1 MKHTKLNQ
9 PGNELARLVNQCGG
23 CSRDHCSVLPIKTY
37 VFNSSNA
44 RFATNTQLFVQC
56 HALNPRLYVASADYS
71 PYCWLKKPLLS
82 CWALCLRHLETEFV
96 IYYWVHPYLGWF
108 IVTLEWLIQIRG
120 GLFLLI
126 PSVDE
131 ANIFSTIF
139 EVISVNC
146 HKKTWSF
153 TVLSNRALLCSWK
166 GVVTNHHQDF
176 GLFWT
181 SWYLYVFV

>member
-1 MKHTKLNQ
+1 MPCAK
-9 PGNELARLVNQCGG
+9 P
-23 CSRDHCSVLPIKTY
+23 
-37 VFNSSNA
+37 
-44 RFATNTQLFVQC
+44 
-56 HALNPRLYVASADYS
+56 S
-71 PYCWLKKPLLS
+71 PLCCFCWLLALLLVKKAFAELLGFV
-82 CWALCLRHLETEFV
+82 LETQFV

-108 IVTLEWLIQIRG
+108 IVTHEWLIQIRG

-153 TVLSNRALLCSWK
+153 TVLSNRALLCSSPS
-166 GVVTNHHQDF
+166 G
-176 GLFWT
+176 FWFV
-181 SWYLYVFV
+181 LNLLVFVCICLLVSPIFRWTQLFIVINHNYISHY